1 MIKINEIFRTQTWNL
16 KTVDLFFENCGFH
29 FRMLYVRRLSLLSF
43 KKAELVPVMMS
54 IELIRC
60 DEKRDFNKKVEIF
73 ETMKLV
79 GVHKETQRQFSN
91 LLYLEFCL
99 HFLFAGSMLH
109 APFLRPSPQTNK
121 QVRDPIQE
129 SKYEFMN
136 MMNINML
143 SIQLKLALL

>member
-1 MIKINEIFRTQTWNL
+1 
-16 KTVDLFFENCGFH
+16 
-29 FRMLYVRRLSLLSF
+29 MLYVRRLSLLSF

-73 ETMKLV
+73 ETMKL

-143 SIQLKLALL
+143 SIQFLALV